1 MKIKKN
7 TKLLKAKANKNDEFY
22 TLLEDIEKELKNYT
36 EFFENKII
44 YCNCDNPKFSN
55 FWKYFND
62 NFTKFK
68 LKKLYTTYL
77 DNEESFLYEKTTE
90 GIKKTKLKGNGDFRN
105 FECIEILKKS
115 DIVITNPPF
124 SLLIPFFRLLI
135 ESNKQFIFISSIT
148 ILENKYFFNEFK
160 NNRLFGGFNRVNNFI
175 AISKKEIQAAATWLT
190 NFKINKP
197 LIKIEKSI
205 NDINDKLFC
214 NQILFLRKLKS
225 IPNDYY
231 DFIFVPA
238 TYLLKH
244 DPKKFQIFRCNKI
257 PIVNQKREF
266 TKILI
271 KRIDKN
277 NTEKENTLF

>member
-175 AISKKEIQAAATWLT
+175 AISKKEIHAAATWLT
-190 NFKINKP
+190 NFKINRQ
-197 LIKIEKSI
+197 LIELTKSFSEI
-205 NDINDKLFC
+205 TNKTYFENKLL
-214 NQILFLRKLKS
+214 ISKLKD
-225 IPNDYY
+225 IPKDYE
-231 DFIFVPA
+231 DLILVPI

-244 DPKKFQIFRCNKI
+244 NKNVFLILGCYAPKTNTKN
-257 PIVNQKREF
+257 EF
-266 TKILI
+266 TRILI

-277 NTEKENTLF
+277 NIEKELTLF

>member
-190 NFKINKP
+190 NFKINRQ
-197 LIKIEKSI
+197 LIELTKSFSEI
-205 NDINDKLFC
+205 TNKTYFENKLL
-214 NQILFLRKLKS
+214 ISKLKDIPKDYEDLILVS
-225 IPNDYY
+225 I
-231 DFIFVPA
+231 

-244 DPKKFQIFRCNKI
+244 NKNVFLILGCYAPKTNTKN
-257 PIVNQKREF
+257 EF
-266 TKILI
+266 TRILI

-277 NTEKENTLF
+277 NIEKELTLF

>member
-1 MKIKKN
+1 MNDKKN
-7 TKLLKAKANKNDEFY
+7 TKLNRAKAIKNDEFY
-22 TLLEDIEKELKNYT
+22 TLYEDIEKELKNYT
-36 EFFENKII
+36 DYFENKII

-175 AISKKEIQAAATWLT
+175 AISKKEIHAAATWLT
-190 NFKINKP
+190 NFKINRQ
-197 LIKIEKSI
+197 LIELTKSFSEI
-205 NDINDKLFC
+205 TNKTYFENKLL
-214 NQILFLRKLKS
+214 ISKLKD
-225 IPNDYY
+225 IPKDYE
-231 DFIFVPA
+231 DLILVPI

-244 DPKKFQIFRCNKI
+244 NKNVFLILGCYAPKTNTKK
-257 PIVNQKREF
+257 EF
-266 TKILI
+266 TRILI

-277 NTEKENTLF
+277 NIEKELTLF

>member
-148 ILENKYFFNEFK
+148 ILINKYFFNEFK

-175 AISKKEIQAAATWLT
+175 AISKKEIQAGATWLT

-231 DFIFVPA
+231 DFIFVPG

-244 DPKKFQIFRCNKI
+244 DPKKFQIFWCNRN
-257 PIVNQKREF
+257 PIVNQKREY

>member
-190 NFKINKP
+190 NFKINRQ
-197 LIKIEKSI
+197 LIELTKSFSEI
-205 NDINDKLFC
+205 TNKTYFENKLL
-214 NQILFLRKLKS
+214 ISKLKD
-225 IPNDYY
+225 IPKDYE
-231 DFIFVPA
+231 DLILVPI

-244 DPKKFQIFRCNKI
+244 NKNVFLILGCYAPKTNTKN
-257 PIVNQKREF
+257 EF
-266 TKILI
+266 TRILI

-277 NTEKENTLF
+277 NIEKELTLF